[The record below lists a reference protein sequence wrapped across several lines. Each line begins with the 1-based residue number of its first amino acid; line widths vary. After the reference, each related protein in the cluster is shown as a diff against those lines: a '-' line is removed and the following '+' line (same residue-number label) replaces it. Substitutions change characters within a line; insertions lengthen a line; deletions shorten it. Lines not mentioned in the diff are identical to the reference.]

1 MVRFSVAAIAELVR
15 SKGGTGVELGIPS
28 YVAQGALQQQ
38 LREAFRRAQLG
49 EVELRMVEAAE
60 ICVLRIKRGG
70 EWGPLD

>member
-1 MVRFSVAAIAELVR
+1 MVRFSVAAIAELLR
-15 SKGGTGVELGIPS
+15 HKEARGVELGIPS
-28 YVAQGALQQQ
+28 YVAQGALAQQ

-49 EVELRMVEAAE
+49 SVELRMVEAPE